1 MVAANAP
8 EIEAEL
14 AAAEPTISTG
24 EPYYRQP
31 GLSLRDRRSR
41 PHIGAMH
48 LDLTDDET
56 AALTQEL
63 HDIVES
69 DKYPFSARIRTLR
82 AILAK
87 LRPEPARDLPPAAT
101 EGNRRQKKRRTVI
114 VRTST

>member
-41 PHIGAMH
+41 SHIGAMH
-48 LDLTDDET
+48 LDLSGDE
-56 AALTQEL
+56 AA
-63 HDIVES
+63 
-69 DKYPFSARIRTLR
+69 R
-82 AILAK
+82 
-87 LRPEPARDLPPAAT
+87 
-101 EGNRRQKKRRTVI
+101 
-114 VRTST
+114 